1 MQVRLAG
8 VKQVTRYL
16 ADGRTVTYYYAWTG
30 GPRLQGEPGSPEFAQ
45 SYAAAHRERRQPK
58 PSTLHSVIVGYKAS
72 ADFDK
77 LRDRTKHDYLQQ
89 IAKIEVQ
96 FGDLPLSAL
105 DDARVTRD
113 FLEWRDEMAA
123 SPRKPTT
130 PGPCSCGCSRGHAAV
145 ASRRIGHPSAS
156 RGCIRRIDRTRSGRE
171 ADVAKFNAVA
181 PATLQRALALA
192 LDTGQRQGD
201 LLILP
206 WSAYDG
212 AWIRLRQSKGGRKV
226 AIPVTQRLKAV
237 IEATPTTSPIILT
250 SSTGRP
256 WKDSSFRN
264 AWADATRAAGIS
276 GLTFHDLRGT
286 AVTRLS
292 EAGCSLQEI
301 ATITGHSLRDV
312 GAIIDRYSGRTDKL
326 AQSAMAKLERART

>member
-89 IAKIEVQ
+89 IAKIEVK

-123 SPRKPTT
+123 SPRQADYAWTVLMRLLSWARGRGITT
-130 PGPCSCGCSRGHAAV
+130 YRAPERV
-145 ASRRIGHPSAS
+145 ERLYSA
-156 RGCIRRIDRTRSGRE
+156 DRSDQIWTE

-212 AWIRLRQSKGGRKV
+212 AWIRRRQSKGGRRHPCHP
-226 AIPVTQRLKAV
+226 AP
-237 IEATPTTSPIILT
+237 
-250 SSTGRP
+250 
-256 WKDSSFRN
+256 
-264 AWADATRAAGIS
+264 
-276 GLTFHDLRGT
+276 
-286 AVTRLS
+286 
-292 EAGCSLQEI
+292 
-301 ATITGHSLRDV
+301 
-312 GAIIDRYSGRTDKL
+312 
-326 AQSAMAKLERART
+326 